1 MTTTIKSPKKLTEV
15 ALPVM
20 IGDRAAYQRFL
31 DFSPK
36 VPPLPGDELWS
47 TSTSIAGSNMTHL
60 SVHIP
65 DQAATVLAGLARS
78 QGQTPEQLV
87 AALVEQYL
95 EDAEDLADALE
106 ALADGEAPIPL
117 EQVKRELEF

>member
-1 MTTTIKSPKKLTEV
+1 
-15 ALPVM
+15 
-20 IGDRAAYQRFL
+20 
-31 DFSPK
+31 
-36 VPPLPGDELWS
+36 
-47 TSTSIAGSNMTHL
+47 MTHL